1 MRTTL
6 TINDDVLVVARGLA
20 SRQNKSLGE
29 VISTLSRQALRP
41 TTTGRKARNGVPLL
55 PVRAGTAAVTLEL
68 VNELRDAVS

>member
-6 TINDDVLVVARGLA
+6 TINDDVLVVARGSA

-41 TTTGRKARNGVPLL
+41 TGTGRKPRNGVPLRR
-55 PVRAGTAAVTLEL
+55 VRAGTAPVTLEL
-68 VNELRDAVS
+68 VNELRDALS